1 MIQSFSPM
9 SAEANYSTQ
18 TLTVN
23 FIAGFNQYFHN
34 REEAQAT
41 LGFPCQ
47 FSSSD
52 YKQFKKSGWTIIR
65 LDMGGQIIN
74 PK

>member
-1 MIQSFSPM
+1 M

-23 FIAGFNQYFHN
+23 FIAGFNQHFHN
-34 REEAQAT
+34 REEAQAI
-41 LGFPCQ
+41 LGFPCK
-47 FSSSD
+47 FSSGN
-52 YKQFKKSGWTIIR
+52 YKRFKKSGWTIIR
-65 LDMGGQIIN
+65 LDLGGQIIN